1 MFIISKEE
9 LEHLT
14 EAQLREIYHGIIADC
29 VRRNI
34 SAMSCPLTMIT
45 LENIQTVLRRK
56 RALKPSA
63 PCF

>member
-14 EAQLREIYHGIIADC
+14 EAQLRELYHGIIADC
-29 VRRNI
+29 TSRNI

-45 LENIQTVLRRK
+45 LEYIQTVLRRK
-56 RALKPSA
+56 RALRPST
-63 PCF
+63 PRF